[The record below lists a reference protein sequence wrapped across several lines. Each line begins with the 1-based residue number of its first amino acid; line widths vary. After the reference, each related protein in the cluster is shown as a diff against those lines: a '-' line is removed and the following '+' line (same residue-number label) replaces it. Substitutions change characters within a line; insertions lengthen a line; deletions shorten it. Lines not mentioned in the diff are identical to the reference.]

1 MDLKEVIV
9 KICSLENTVILGP
22 PPTQQFIPNGQ
33 FVPSNQFQ
41 QNNFQGQQV
50 PPQFLQQQQ
59 QQQFFPNQQ
68 QNVPP
73 AFAQPVPVAAAP
85 PTPPPAPPVLP
96 AQETPQPP
104 PTVQQPPQVKIEEA
118 PLSTTTPPPPPT
130 PKIVPPPVDKNV
142 DLDGDG
148 ALSLPEVQYAAF
160 VHHGLSSSVVE
171 NMFNQVDKNRDGYLT
186 SIEFNE
192 IRPLVLAKAENAAL
206 RYLHVSLFFLYQ
218 SVQRYFIASRHKS

>member
-1 MDLKEVIV
+1 MK
-9 KICSLENTVILGP
+9 NTVILGP
-22 PPTQQFIPNGQ
+22 LPTQQFIPNGQ
-33 FVPSNQFQ
+33 FVPPNQFQ
-41 QNNFQGQQV
+41 PNNFQNQQV
-50 PPQFLQQQQ
+50 PSQFLHQQQQ

-68 QNVPP
+68 QNVPS
-73 AFAQPVPVAAAP
+73 AFAQPVPVAAP
-85 PTPPPAPPVLP
+85 PPSPPPAPPVQP
-96 AQETPQPP
+96 AQQAPEPQS
-104 PTVQQPPQVKIEEA
+104 TVKQPPQAKIEEA

-192 IRPLVLAKAENAAL
+192 IRSLVLAKAENAAL
-206 RYLHVSLFFLYQ
+206 RYLHVSFF
-218 SVQRYFIASRHKS
+218 